1 MYSRLFLL
9 SFTPVLLAVSYAVT
23 MPVRAAKDAYRP
35 SYLKTL
41 REHDIEPTAAGAR
54 RYLRNLRPAADER
67 ASIDR
72 LIAQL
77 GHEEFQMREAAT
89 NQLLRMSSIPIDS
102 LSEAARGDNAE
113 IRWRSRSILEQAEAQ
128 SAHVV
133 LAALKIASAERAEGL
148 VADILAI
155 VPLCRRPFLRDA
167 VYEALRSVAAA
178 DDVGLLRRALDSDDQ
193 QIRLAATI
201 GLTGAL
207 PPGEIGQLRKLLDD
221 DNDRVALEAAR
232 GIGNRGDRA
241 ALPVL
246 VRLLDS
252 NDSQVRGRSAAMLQA
267 VSGESQGYAAYFD
280 RERRAEAVARWRAW
294 LSENRETVPLNFPVA
309 NSHDARGALHGNTL
323 IATGSALRVFELDP
337 SGREIWSYPIDSWSA
352 EKLQNGNVLI
362 ASYSQK
368 KVLEV
373 DAQGEAV
380 WSLDGVSAMTA
391 KPLHGGNFL
400 VADFSNSRVVEFDA
414 ARNEVWEHKTPGEC
428 FDADRLPNGNTIF
441 GCPNVIQEVS
451 PDHKEVRK
459 WEISGR
465 LNGFQALPGGNVIVA
480 NYGANAVYELDSEGE
495 RLWEISE
502 PQPCDVFQLPDGTL
516 LVTTASRVVEFDAD
530 HKLVR
535 EICKAQY
542 GSARR

>member
-9 SFTPVLLAVSYAVT
+9 TCTPVLLAVSVARAA
-23 MPVRAAKDAYRP
+23 PVRAAEDAYRQ

-41 REHDIEPTAAGAR
+41 RDHDIEPTAAGAR
-54 RYLRNLRPAADER
+54 RYLRNLRPADDQR
-67 ASIDR
+67 AAIDG

-77 GHEEFQMREAAT
+77 GHEEFRKREAAT
-89 NQLLRMSSIPIDS
+89 NELLRMPSIPIDA
-102 LSEAARGDNAE
+102 LSEAAHGDNAE
-113 IRWRSRSILEQAEAQ
+113 IRWRSQSILEQAEAQ

-133 LAALKIASAERAEGL
+133 LAALKIASAERGEGL

-155 VPLCRRPFLRDA
+155 VPLCRRPFLREA
-167 VYEALRSVAAA
+167 AHEALRSVAAA
-178 DDVGLLRRALDSDDQ
+178 DDVGVLRRALDAHDEQ
-193 QIRLAATI
+193 VRLAATA
-201 GLTGAL
+201 GLTAAL
-207 PPGEIGQLRKLLDD
+207 PAGEIGQLRELLDD
-221 DNDRVALEAAR
+221 DDDRVALEAAR

-241 ALPVL
+241 ALPAL

-252 NDSQVRGRSAAMLQA
+252 DDPQVRGRSAAMLQA
-267 VSGESQGYAAYFD
+267 VSGESLGYAAYFD
-280 RERRAEAVARWRAW
+280 RERRAEAIARWRAW
-294 LSENRETVPLNFPVA
+294 LSENGETVPLNFPVVK
-309 NSHDARGALHGNTL
+309 SHDARGALRGNTL
-323 IATGSALRVFELDP
+323 IATGSASRVFELDP
-337 SGREIWSYPIDSWSA
+337 SGREVWSYPIDSWSA

-362 ASYSQK
+362 ASYSK
-368 KVLEV
+368 NKVLEV
-373 DAQGEAV
+373 DAQGEVV

-414 ARNEVWEHKTPGEC
+414 ARNEVWEHKTDGEC

-441 GCPNVIQEVS
+441 GCPNIIQEVS

-459 WEISGR
+459 WVISGR
-465 LNGFQALPGGNVIVA
+465 LNGFQALPNGNVIVA
-480 NYGANAVYELDSEGE
+480 NYGANAVYELDAEGE

-502 PQPCDVFQLPDGTL
+502 PQPCDVFQLPDGGL

-530 HKLVR
+530 HNLVR

>member
-1 MYSRLFLL
+1 MYSRQFLL
-9 SFTPVLLAVSYAVT
+9 TYTSLLLAVSAALVV
-23 MPVRAAKDAYRP
+23 PVRGAKDAYRP

-54 RYLRNLRPAADER
+54 RYLRNLRPADDER
-67 ASIDR
+67 AAIDR

-77 GHEEFQMREAAT
+77 GHEEFRKREAAT
-89 NQLLRMSSIPIDS
+89 NELLRMSSIPIDS
-102 LSEAARGDNAE
+102 LSEAAHGDNAE
-113 IRWRSRSILEQAEAQ
+113 IRWRSQSILEQAEAQ

-155 VPLCRRPFLRDA
+155 VPLCRRPFLQQA
-167 VYEALRSVAAA
+167 VHEALRSITTAG
-178 DDVGLLRRALDSDDQ
+178 DVGVLRRALDSDDEE
-193 QIRLAATI
+193 IRLAATV

-207 PPGEIGQLRKLLDD
+207 PPGEIGQLRELLDD
-221 DNDRVALEAAR
+221 DDDRVALEAAR

-241 ALPVL
+241 ALPAL

-252 NDSQVRGRSAAMLQA
+252 DDPQVRGRSAAMLQS
-267 VSGESQGYAAYFD
+267 VSGESLGYAAYFD
-280 RERRAEAVARWRAW
+280 RERRAEAVARWRTW
-294 LSENRETVPLNFPVA
+294 LSENGESVPLNFPVA
-309 NSHDARGALHGNTL
+309 KSHDARGALRGNTL
-323 IATGSALRVFELDP
+323 IATGSARRVFELAP
-337 SGREIWSYPIDSWSA
+337 SGREVWSYPIDSWSA

-362 ASYSQK
+362 ASYSQN

-373 DAQGEAV
+373 DAQGEVV

-414 ARNEVWEHKTPGEC
+414 ARNEVWEQKTPGEC

-465 LNGFQALPGGNVIVA
+465 LNGFQALPNGNVIVA
-480 NYGANAVYELDSEGE
+480 NYGANAVYELDAAGE
-495 RLWEISE
+495 KLWEVSE
-502 PQPCDVFQLPDGTL
+502 PQPCDVFQLPDGRL
-516 LVTTASRVVEFDAD
+516 LVTTAQRVVEFDVD
-530 HKLVR
+530 HKFVR